1 MRSPKEDDMEW
12 PFKSLKQSSTW
23 PMQPFVIQLAAAVLH
38 TPPPM
43 RKKAAAKV
51 IERCV
56 RMGARLAVEFDMP
69 AVLFV
74 EVAKAQIAREGG
86 PEAKAALAEAFGE
99 EIVNAIDGA
108 QDAVDEVQA
117 QVAAIFSGEDTPEA

>member
-1 MRSPKEDDMEW
+1 MEW

-23 PMQPFVIQLAAAVLH
+23 PMQPFVIQFAAAVLH
-38 TPPPM
+38 APPSE
-43 RKKAAAKV
+43 RKKFAAKM

-86 PEAKAALAEAFGE
+86 PEAKAALAEAFGAE
-99 EIVNAIDGA
+99 VVAALDGA
-108 QDAVDEVQA
+108 EEAVDSVQA